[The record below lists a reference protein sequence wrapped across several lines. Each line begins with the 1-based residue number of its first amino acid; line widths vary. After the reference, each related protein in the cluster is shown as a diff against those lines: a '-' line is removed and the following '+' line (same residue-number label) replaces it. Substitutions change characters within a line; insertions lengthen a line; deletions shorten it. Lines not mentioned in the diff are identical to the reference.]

1 MQHSFIH
8 SEVPTTFQV
17 QDAAIRKTQNSCPC
31 ETHTQVG
38 KDDQIHDLDEDK
50 CNEENKAGKVKR
62 EGEDG
67 AALDWSIS
75 LFDKGAFY

>member
-1 MQHSFIH
+1 M
-8 SEVPTTFQV
+8 
-17 QDAAIRKTQNSCPC
+17 
-31 ETHTQVG
+31 G

-50 CNEENKAGKVKR
+50 CNEENKAGKMKR
-62 EGEDG
+62 EVEDG